1 MNTPSP
7 RCEHADVDVWILAY
21 QRNHELDTELV
32 RRAQHGDADAVGQL
46 YRLHIGRMHRVALR
60 QGVHDNDARDVAHD
74 AWVKFYSAHLKPGTA
89 RQIKSSVSGLLAA
102 ITINVARSR
111 HRTRIRRPGDDPLN
125 ALPIDTH
132 EVPVDESDAQ
142 NASIDTL
149 AFLRWAIPRLTEEQ
163 QRLLFFNV
171 VEGLSTDDAVAQS
184 GLGPSQYKRRLAR
197 ARNALRHFRD
207 EYFGPNDDDRSPPN
221 HGGRSGSAPPP
232 PTHTNSAMT
241 SHDRKALLD
250 AMWAYHFDPVE
261 LTDEDKASHDAFIV
275 RFLAETA
282 KDRALLPAD
291 ADPTP
296 ETILTRWPELLAA
309 ALERWGAGAVEHL
322 GRLQGLVT
330 WPLQPA
336 TTGGFSAGPEV
347 GRFHLPVASRPLGG
361 ALRRVQI
368 EVHERHGRLVV
379 GCQVLDEDRPHLT
392 VEVRGRLTLRR
403 AVDHEV
409 LWSDVVT
416 LQLDLASEEGAWQP
430 VGKVLREH
438 GLALGPH
445 VEVGWDFL

>member
-1 MNTPSP
+1 M
-7 RCEHADVDVWILAY
+7 
-21 QRNHELDTELV
+21 
-32 RRAQHGDADAVGQL
+32 
-46 YRLHIGRMHRVALR
+46 
-60 QGVHDNDARDVAHD
+60 
-74 AWVKFYSAHLKPGTA
+74 
-89 RQIKSSVSGLLAA
+89 
-102 ITINVARSR
+102 
-111 HRTRIRRPGDDPLN
+111 
-125 ALPIDTH
+125 
-132 EVPVDESDAQ
+132 
-142 NASIDTL
+142 
-149 AFLRWAIPRLTEEQ
+149 
-163 QRLLFFNV
+163 
-171 VEGLSTDDAVAQS
+171 
-184 GLGPSQYKRRLAR
+184 
-197 ARNALRHFRD
+197 
-207 EYFGPNDDDRSPPN
+207 
-221 HGGRSGSAPPP
+221 
-232 PTHTNSAMT
+232 
-241 SHDRKALLD
+241 
-250 AMWAYHFDPVE
+250 
-261 LTDEDKASHDAFIV
+261 
-275 RFLAETA
+275 
-282 KDRALLPAD
+282 
-291 ADPTP
+291 
-296 ETILTRWPELLAA
+296 
-309 ALERWGAGAVEHL
+309 
-322 GRLQGLVT
+322 T